1 MKPSL
6 ATKYTC
12 TGARMCLP
20 RHAHLEGVHYTWVF
34 TSLRKIRN
42 IIKKTNL
49 PHEQEMA
56 LFSTSSPHSHGLIP
70 FPPSS
75 FEVRPPTSG
84 CLSSTQSI
92 HRRVW
97 LGANDWPVRDDTH
110 RPEAQELN
118 IEKLR
123 WQFSPVTGGQLG
135 RLTGL
140 FHKWIPGQ
148 PKYDSCLTPAQGDKP
163 RWKRKWVQASLILL
177 LKRRNRES
185 KCIWLDF
192 ELWLYCASKT
202 VFFLE
207 GGGGQIRGHTSK
219 EKKTDY

>member
-1 MKPSL
+1 
-6 ATKYTC
+6 
-12 TGARMCLP
+12 
-20 RHAHLEGVHYTWVF
+20 
-34 TSLRKIRN
+34 
-42 IIKKTNL
+42 
-49 PHEQEMA
+49 MA
-56 LFSTSSPHSHGLIP
+56 LFLFLLLHLKSDPQLQAVSA
-70 FPPSS
+70 PPNQ
-75 FEVRPPTSG
+75 FT
-84 CLSSTQSI
+84 
-92 HRRVW
+92 RRVW

-163 RWKRKWVQASLILL
+163 RWKRKWVQPSLNLL

-185 KCIWLDF
+185 DNANKWVRARDTQAAWDKEWTAVACLLQWARSSF
-192 ELWLYCASKT
+192 CREH
-202 VFFLE
+202 
-207 GGGGQIRGHTSK
+207 GHPSAGSTAAENQPSHVRAFSGSAREQTRK
-219 EKKTDY
+219 SFC

>member
-1 MKPSL
+1 MNKKWLCFPQ
-6 ATKYTC
+6 
-12 TGARMCLP
+12 
-20 RHAHLEGVHYTWVF
+20 AHPT
-34 TSLRKIRN
+34 
-42 IIKKTNL
+42 
-49 PHEQEMA
+49 PMA
-56 LFSTSSPHSHGLIP
+56 LFLFLLLHLKSDPQLQAVSA
-70 FPPSS
+70 PPNQ
-75 FEVRPPTSG
+75 FT
-84 CLSSTQSI
+84 
-92 HRRVW
+92 RRVW

-163 RWKRKWVQASLILL
+163 RWKRKWVQPSLNLL

-192 ELWLYCASKT
+192 ELQLYCASKT